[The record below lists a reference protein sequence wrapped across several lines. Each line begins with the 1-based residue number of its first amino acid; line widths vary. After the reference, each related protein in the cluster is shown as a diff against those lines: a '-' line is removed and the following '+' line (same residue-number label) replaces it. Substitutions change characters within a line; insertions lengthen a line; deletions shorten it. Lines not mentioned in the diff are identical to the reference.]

1 MYPNYCSSE
10 AVLASENLYFSQDF
24 CNMEARHACLHP
36 FVRNAVGSM
45 EYGGTVLQKRLHKE
59 PGKGN
64 TRRTTDAFELATAIV
79 FQSSGQNFALTPRNL
94 TEQPQFEIDFMKQV
108 PTTWDETR
116 FIDGYP
122 GRFIV
127 MARRHA
133 DHWYIAA
140 LNAQKEPLELSLDV
154 NGYNAKSLITDV
166 TDNTGLASEPVL
178 QPLKADKKG
187 VVKLTVQPN
196 GGAVLY

>member
-1 MYPNYCSSE
+1 
-10 AVLASENLYFSQDF
+10 
-24 CNMEARHACLHP
+24 MEARHATLHP

-45 EYGGTVLQKRLHKE
+45 EYGGTALQKRLHRE

-64 TRRTTDAFELATAIV
+64 TRRTSDVFELATAIA

-116 FIDGYP
+116 YLDGYP
-122 GRFIV
+122 GKYVV

-133 DHWYIAA
+133 DRWYIAA
-140 LNAQKEPLELSLDV
+140 MNAEPTAKALTIDLSVLSGFAAEKALLLTDGPDGATPAAAPLKLDKR
-154 NGYNAKSLITDV
+154 GRV
-166 TDNTGLASEPVL
+166 TVTL
-178 QPLKADKKG
+178 QPQCA
-187 VVKLTVQPN
+187 
-196 GGAVLY
+196 AVIY